1 MKRSIKELSQNQSFA
16 FIAIQNC
23 SKTFDVFQT
32 KIVEISSD
40 IGEIKSS
47 LKDAPQMMNIGKELE
62 SLKTSLA
69 NYEAALADLK
79 HNLNEPKESSTFPPS
94 WLDSFNT
101 TIQDQ
106 INFIMEDL
114 HHHHVILTY

>member
-1 MKRSIKELSQNQSFA
+1 
-16 FIAIQNC
+16 
-23 SKTFDVFQT
+23 
-32 KIVEISSD
+32 
-40 IGEIKSS
+40 

-79 HNLNEPKESSTFPPS
+79 HNLNEPKESTASLPS
-94 WLDSFNT
+94 WLDSFNI
-101 TIQDQ
+101 TIQNQ

-114 HHHHVILTY
+114 HHHHVNTTLLTFHIES